1 MLRSSQGVCAVGVCF
16 ADTSHG
22 HTHTRRN
29 DDVRFAQLV
38 LLSRSVLL
46 CFSLHAP
53 SVFVVHIFGG
63 CLHEAFAFWVSS
75 VLRFVSGESLRLF
88 GLLCG
93 AFCGA
98 YT

>member
-1 MLRSSQGVCAVGVCF
+1 MCVLRTPHT
-16 ADTSHG
+16 DT

-29 DDVRFAQLV
+29 DDVRFAHLV

-46 CFSLHAP
+46 CFSLYAP

-63 CLHEAFAFWVSS
+63 RLHEAFAFWVSS

-93 AFCGA
+93 SFCGA